1 MTSNDYLAGA
11 WLVGGLSFIAIWI
24 YATVSWGLFLG
35 FMFGWIPAL
44 TGGVILCFLW
54 PLLLLAA
61 IRIIIL
67 IWDAARRTA
76 LLQFKR

>member
-1 MTSNDYLAGA
+1 
-11 WLVGGLSFIAIWI
+11 
-24 YATVSWGLFLG
+24 
-35 FMFGWIPAL
+35 MFGWIPAL